1 MPPLATCERA
11 ISSPSSL
18 SLFTEIS
25 MNKLSKRINL
35 VANLAIALVVIL
47 IAIVFARNYLLAP
60 RPAAGAEDYRIPVGT
75 RVSLSGID
83 WAKNGQTLLLVLRK
97 GCRFCEESAP
107 FYRRLAT
114 EAATNKSR
122 VRIVA
127 VLPQEVDESKQYL
140 SSLGVS
146 TDEVRQSALDAL
158 GVQGTP
164 TVILVNAQGEV
175 QASWAGKLPAAQE
188 TEVLGRI
195 DNKSS
200 TVVGKNRLLLT
211 GDG

>member
-1 MPPLATCERA
+1 
-11 ISSPSSL
+11 
-18 SLFTEIS
+18 

-47 IAIVFARNYLLAP
+47 IALVFAKNYLLAP
-60 RPAAGAEDYRIPVGT
+60 HPTAGAEDYRIPVGT
-75 RVSLSGID
+75 KISLSGID

-107 FYRRLAT
+107 FYRRLAL

-140 SSLGVS
+140 SSLGVPI
-146 TDEVRQSALDAL
+146 DEVRQSALDVL

-175 QASWAGKLPAAQE
+175 QVSWAGKLPAAQE
-188 TEVLGRI
+188 TEVLNRI
-195 DNKSS
+195 ENNSS
-200 TVVGKNRLLLT
+200 TVVGKNRLL
-211 GDG
+211 DR